1 MLWWSLL
8 LVAMLLKV
16 FHHLAVKKNVTINE
30 HCIGSGEEE
39 CEGITRGPVTIYGGG
54 GTEEKRVG

>member
-1 MLWWSLL
+1 
-8 LVAMLLKV
+8 MLLKV

-30 HCIGSGEEE
+30 HCIGSGEAE

-54 GTEEKRVG
+54 GIIRKVMGGLF